1 MSQVTERVNCSISNW
16 YNTVRDN
23 SLISM
28 VALDCS
34 LWYLLPH
41 MHFIGACKFDI
52 SVFYWKFMKS
62 QQEFAYLDW
71 IRALNRSVV
80 LWMQHQNE
88 WGSCDGWIS
97 TTLALGLPIGLMYF
111 CPQNSLPHC
120 SKKRVSWAT
129 ALCSIHRKTE
139 TFASG
144 VFLRSRSR
152 K

>member
-23 SLISM
+23 SFISM

-62 QQEFAYLDW
+62 QQEFTYLD
-71 IRALNRSVV
+71 
-80 LWMQHQNE
+80 
-88 WGSCDGWIS
+88 
-97 TTLALGLPIGLMYF
+97 
-111 CPQNSLPHC
+111 
-120 SKKRVSWAT
+120 
-129 ALCSIHRKTE
+129 
-139 TFASG
+139 
-144 VFLRSRSR
+144 
-152 K
+152 